1 MGMVG
6 KDKDFVNK
14 TEVRHSNLTFFF
26 LILFLVI
33 SAGCIYNFLLL
44 PNIRLK
50 GSRHIEIDYLS
61 EYKEPGYSAYF
72 LHDDI
77 TNQVKVTNN
86 INSKKLGDYK
96 VIYSVDIDGFERN
109 VVRNVRVTDKTAP
122 VIELTDGTD
131 AHVCPGREYVEEGYR
146 AFDSY
151 DGDVTDKVQV
161 VTTKDKI
168 SYSVRDKHGN
178 TTSIKRNII
187 YEDKEKPEITLNGDN
202 IVYMFIGDTYQDSFV
217 NVVDNCD
224 SNLQDSV
231 EVSNDVNTSEAGSY
245 QVTYTVKD
253 SSGNE
258 NSITREVIVSEHG
271 KNGTIYL
278 TFDDGPKNGT
288 TNVILDILKEEGVK
302 ATFFVT
308 NSGPDELIKR
318 AYDEGHTIAL
328 HTASHSYSIV
338 YASADSYFNDL
349 NIVSERVKNITGVES
364 KIIRFPGGSSNTV
377 SRKYSSGIMSYLTSE
392 VLKRGYRY
400 YDWNVSSGDAAGGSP
415 TASMIYD
422 NVVSNLSKNRV
433 NMVLMHDIKTYT
445 RDALRDIIR
454 YGKENGYVFDKITQD
469 TEMITQRVNN

>member
-1 MGMVG
+1 MVG
-6 KDKDFVNK
+6 KDKDFGNK
-14 TEVRHSNLTFFF
+14 TKVSHSNLTFFF

-96 VIYSVDIDGFERN
+96 VIYSVDIDGFKRK
-109 VVRNVRVTDKTAP
+109 VVRNVRVTDKTGP
-122 VIELTDGTD
+122 VIELTNGTD
-131 AHVCPGREYVEEGYR
+131 VHVCPGREYVEEGYK

-161 VTTKDKI
+161 VTTRDKI

-202 IVYMFIGDTYQDSFV
+202 IVYMFVGDTYQDSFV

-231 EVSNDVNTSEAGSY
+231 KVSNNVNMSEAGSY
-245 QVTYTVKD
+245 HVTYTVKD

-258 NSITREVIVSEHG
+258 NTITREVIVSEHG

-328 HTASHSYSIV
+328 HTASHTYSIV
-338 YASADSYFNDL
+338 YASVDSYFNDL

-454 YGKENGYVFDKITQD
+454 YGKENGYVFDKITQN

>member
-1 MGMVG
+1 MVG
-6 KDKDFVNK
+6 KDKAFVNK
-14 TEVRHSNLTFFF
+14 TEIRHSNLTFFF

-96 VIYSVDIDGFERN
+96 VIYSVDIDGFKRK
-109 VVRNVRVTDKTAP
+109 VVRNVRVTDKTGP
-122 VIELTDGTD
+122 VIELTNGTD
-131 AHVCPGREYVEEGYR
+131 VHVCPGREYVEEGYR

-202 IVYMFIGDTYQDSFV
+202 IVYMFVGDTYQDSFV
-217 NVVDNCD
+217 KVVDNCD

-245 QVTYTVKD
+245 HVTYTVKD

-288 TNVILDILKEEGVK
+288 TNVILDILKEEDVK

-338 YASADSYFNDL
+338 YASVDSYFNDL

>member
-1 MGMVG
+1 MVG
-6 KDKDFVNK
+6 KDKDFGNK

-33 SAGCIYNFLLL
+33 SAGSIYNFLLL

-50 GSRHIEIDYLS
+50 GPRHIEIDYLS

-96 VIYSVDIDGFERN
+96 VIYSVDVDGFKRK
-109 VVRNVRVTDKTAP
+109 VVRNVRVTDKTSP
-122 VIELTDGTD
+122 VIELTNGTD
-131 AHVCPGREYVEEGYR
+131 VHVCPGRKYVEEGYK
-146 AFDSY
+146 AFDKY

-202 IVYMFIGDTYQDSFV
+202 IVYMFVGDTYQDSFV

-231 EVSNDVNTSEAGSY
+231 KVSNNVNMSEAGSY
-245 QVTYTVKD
+245 HVTYTVKD

-258 NSITREVIVSEHG
+258 NTITREVIVSEHG

-328 HTASHSYSIV
+328 HTASHTYSIV
-338 YASADSYFNDL
+338 YASVDSYFNDL

-454 YGKENGYVFDKITQD
+454 YGKENGYVFDKITQN

>member
-1 MGMVG
+1 MVG
-6 KDKDFVNK
+6 KDKNFGNK
-14 TEVRHSNLTFFF
+14 TKVSHSNLTFFF

-96 VIYSVDIDGFERN
+96 VIYSVDIDGFKRK
-109 VVRNVRVTDKTAP
+109 VVRNVRVTDKTGP
-122 VIELTDGTD
+122 VIELTNGTD
-131 AHVCPGREYVEEGYR
+131 VHVCPGRKYVEEGYK

-161 VTTKDKI
+161 VTTRDKI

-202 IVYMFIGDTYQDSFV
+202 IVYMFVGDTYQDSFV

-231 EVSNDVNTSEAGSY
+231 KVSNNVNMSEAGSY
-245 QVTYTVKD
+245 HVTYTVKD

-258 NSITREVIVSEHG
+258 NTITREVIVSEHG

-328 HTASHSYSIV
+328 HTASHTYSIV
-338 YASADSYFNDL
+338 YASVDSYFNDL

>member
-1 MGMVG
+1 MVR

-14 TEVRHSNLTFFF
+14 TEVSHSNLTFFF

-96 VIYSVDIDGFERN
+96 VIYSVDIDGFKRK
-109 VVRNVRVTDKTAP
+109 VVRNVRVTDKTGP
-122 VIELTDGTD
+122 VIELTNGTD
-131 AHVCPGREYVEEGYR
+131 VHVCPGRKYVEEGYK

-161 VTTKDKI
+161 VTTRDKI

-202 IVYMFIGDTYQDSFV
+202 IVYMFVGDTYQDSFV

-231 EVSNDVNTSEAGSY
+231 KVSNNVNMSEAGSY
-245 QVTYTVKD
+245 HVTYTVKD

-258 NSITREVIVSEHG
+258 NTITREVIVSEHG

-328 HTASHSYSIV
+328 HTASHTYSIV
-338 YASADSYFNDL
+338 YASVDSYFNDL

-454 YGKENGYVFDKITQD
+454 YGKENGYVFDKITQN

>member
-1 MGMVG
+1 MAG
-6 KDKDFVNK
+6 KDKNLVK
-14 TEVRHSNLTFFF
+14 KKKVRHSNLKFFF

-96 VIYSVDIDGFERN
+96 VIYSVDIDGFKRK
-109 VVRNVRVTDKTAP
+109 VVRNVRVTDKTGP
-122 VIELTDGTD
+122 VIELTNGTD
-131 AHVCPGREYVEEGYR
+131 VHVCPGREYVEEGYR

-202 IVYMFIGDTYQDSFV
+202 IVYMFVGDTYQDSFV

-245 QVTYTVKD
+245 HVTYTVKD

-258 NSITREVIVSEHG
+258 NSITRQVIVSEHG

-338 YASADSYFNDL
+338 YASVDSYFNDL

-400 YDWNVSSGDAAGGSP
+400 YDWNVSSGDAVSGSP

>member
-1 MGMVG
+1 MVG
-6 KDKDFVNK
+6 KDKDFGNK

-33 SAGCIYNFLLL
+33 SAGSIYNFLLL

-50 GSRHIEIDYLS
+50 GPRHIEIDYLS

-96 VIYSVDIDGFERN
+96 VIYSVDVDGFKRK
-109 VVRNVRVTDKTAP
+109 VVRNVRVTDKTSP
-122 VIELTDGTD
+122 VIELTNGTD
-131 AHVCPGREYVEEGYR
+131 VHVCPGRKYVEEGYK
-146 AFDSY
+146 AFDKY

-202 IVYMFIGDTYQDSFV
+202 IVYMFVGDTYQDSFV

-231 EVSNDVNTSEAGSY
+231 KVSNNVNMSEAGSY
-245 QVTYTVKD
+245 HVTYTVKD

-258 NSITREVIVSEHG
+258 NTITREVIVSEHG

-328 HTASHSYSIV
+328 HTASHTYSIV
-338 YASADSYFNDL
+338 YASVDSYFNDL

-400 YDWNVSSGDAAGGSP
+400 YDWNVSSGDAAGGRP

>member
-1 MGMVG
+1 MVG
-6 KDKDFVNK
+6 KDKDFGNK
-14 TEVRHSNLTFFF
+14 TKVSHSNLTFFF

-33 SAGCIYNFLLL
+33 STGCIYNFLLL

-96 VIYSVDIDGFERN
+96 VIYSVDIDGFKRK
-109 VVRNVRVTDKTAP
+109 VVRNVRVTDKTGP
-122 VIELTDGTD
+122 VIELTNGTD
-131 AHVCPGREYVEEGYR
+131 VHVCPGREYVEEGYK

-187 YEDKEKPEITLNGDN
+187 YEDKKKPEITLNGDN

-231 EVSNDVNTSEAGSY
+231 KVSNNVNTSEAGSY

-328 HTASHSYSIV
+328 HTASHTYSIV
-338 YASADSYFNDL
+338 YASVDSYFNDL

-400 YDWNVSSGDAAGGSP
+400 YDWNVSSGDAAGGRP

>member
-1 MGMVG
+1 MVR

-14 TEVRHSNLTFFF
+14 TEVSHSNLTFFF

-96 VIYSVDIDGFERN
+96 VIYSVDIDGFKRK
-109 VVRNVRVTDKTAP
+109 VVRNVRVTDKTGP
-122 VIELTDGTD
+122 VIELTNGTD
-131 AHVCPGREYVEEGYR
+131 VHVCPGREYIEEGYK

-202 IVYMFIGDTYQDSFV
+202 IVYMFVGDTYQDSFV

-231 EVSNDVNTSEAGSY
+231 KVSNNVNMSEAGSY
-245 QVTYTVKD
+245 HVTYTVKD

-258 NSITREVIVSEHG
+258 NTITREVIVSEHG

-328 HTASHSYSIV
+328 HTASHTYSIV
-338 YASADSYFNDL
+338 YASVDSYFNDL

-454 YGKENGYVFDKITQD
+454 YGKENGYVFDKITQN

>member
-1 MGMVG
+1 MVG
-6 KDKDFVNK
+6 KDKNFGNK
-14 TEVRHSNLTFFF
+14 TKVSHSNLTFFF

-96 VIYSVDIDGFERN
+96 VIYSVDIDGFKRK
-109 VVRNVRVTDKTAP
+109 VVRNVRVTDKTGP
-122 VIELTDGTD
+122 VIELTNGTD
-131 AHVCPGREYVEEGYR
+131 VHVCPGRKYVEEGYK

-161 VTTKDKI
+161 VTTRDKI

-202 IVYMFIGDTYQDSFV
+202 IVYMFVGDTYQDSFV

-231 EVSNDVNTSEAGSY
+231 KVSNNVNMSEAGSY
-245 QVTYTVKD
+245 HVTYTVKD

-258 NSITREVIVSEHG
+258 NTITREVIVSEHG

-328 HTASHSYSIV
+328 HTASHNYSIV
-338 YASADSYFNDL
+338 YASVDSYFNDL

-364 KIIRFPGGSSNTV
+364 KIIRFPGGSSNTI

-400 YDWNVSSGDAAGGSP
+400 YDWNVSSGDAAGGRP

-454 YGKENGYVFDKITQD
+454 YGKENGYVFDKITQN

>member
-1 MGMVG
+1 MVG

-33 SAGCIYNFLLL
+33 SAGSIYNFLLL

-50 GSRHIEIDYLS
+50 GPRHIEIDYLS

-96 VIYSVDIDGFERN
+96 VIYSIDIDGFKRK
-109 VVRNVRVTDKTAP
+109 VVRNVRVTDKTGP
-122 VIELTDGTD
+122 VIELTNGTD
-131 AHVCPGREYVEEGYR
+131 VHVCPGRKYVEEGYK
-146 AFDSY
+146 AFDKY

-202 IVYMFIGDTYQDSFV
+202 IVYMFVGDTYQDSFV

-231 EVSNDVNTSEAGSY
+231 KVSNNVNASEAGSY

-258 NSITREVIVSEHG
+258 NSVTREVIVSEHG

-328 HTASHSYSIV
+328 HTASHTYSIV
-338 YASADSYFNDL
+338 YASVDSYFNDL
-349 NIVSERVKNITGVES
+349 NIVSERVKRITGVES

>member
-1 MGMVG
+1 MVG
-6 KDKDFVNK
+6 KDKNFGNK
-14 TEVRHSNLTFFF
+14 TKVSHSNLTFFF

-96 VIYSVDIDGFERN
+96 VIYSVDIDGFKRK
-109 VVRNVRVTDKTAP
+109 VVRNVRVTDKTGP
-122 VIELTDGTD
+122 VIELTNGTD
-131 AHVCPGREYVEEGYR
+131 VHVCPGREYVEEGYK

-161 VTTKDKI
+161 VTTRDKI

-202 IVYMFIGDTYQDSFV
+202 IVYMFVGDTYQDSFV

-231 EVSNDVNTSEAGSY
+231 KVSNNVNMSEAGSY
-245 QVTYTVKD
+245 HVTYTVKD

-258 NSITREVIVSEHG
+258 NTITREVIVSEHG

-328 HTASHSYSIV
+328 HTASHTYSIV
-338 YASADSYFNDL
+338 YASVDSYFNDL

>member
-1 MGMVG
+1 MVG
-6 KDKDFVNK
+6 KDNAFVNK
-14 TEVRHSNLTFFF
+14 TEIRHSNLTFFF

-96 VIYSVDIDGFERN
+96 VIYSVDIDGFKRK
-109 VVRNVRVTDKTAP
+109 VVRNVRVTDKTGP
-122 VIELTDGTD
+122 VIELTNGTD
-131 AHVCPGREYVEEGYR
+131 VHVCPGREYVEEGYR

-202 IVYMFIGDTYQDSFV
+202 IVYMFVGDTYQDSFV

-245 QVTYTVKD
+245 HVTYTVKD

-338 YASADSYFNDL
+338 YASVDSYFNDL

>member
-1 MGMVG
+1 MAG
-6 KDKDFVNK
+6 KDKNLVK
-14 TEVRHSNLTFFF
+14 KKKVRHSNLKFFF

-96 VIYSVDIDGFERN
+96 VIYSVDIDGFKRK
-109 VVRNVRVTDKTAP
+109 VVRNVRVTDKTGP
-122 VIELTDGTD
+122 VIELTNGTD
-131 AHVCPGREYVEEGYR
+131 VHVCPGREYVEEGYR

-202 IVYMFIGDTYQDSFV
+202 IVYMFVGDTYQDSFV

-245 QVTYTVKD
+245 HVTYTVKD

-258 NSITREVIVSEHG
+258 NSITRQVIVSEHG

-400 YDWNVSSGDAAGGSP
+400 YDWNVSSGDAVSGSP

>member
-1 MGMVG
+1 MVG
-6 KDKDFVNK
+6 KDKAFVNK
-14 TEVRHSNLTFFF
+14 TEIRHSNLTFFF

-96 VIYSVDIDGFERN
+96 VIYSVDIDGFKRK
-109 VVRNVRVTDKTAP
+109 VVRNVRVTDKTGP
-122 VIELTDGTD
+122 VIELTNGTD
-131 AHVCPGREYVEEGYR
+131 VHVCPGREYVEEGYR

-202 IVYMFIGDTYQDSFV
+202 IVYMFVGDTYQDSFV

-245 QVTYTVKD
+245 HVTYTVKD

-288 TNVILDILKEEGVK
+288 TNVILDILKEEDVK

-338 YASADSYFNDL
+338 YASVDSYFNDL

>member
-1 MGMVG
+1 MVG
-6 KDKDFVNK
+6 KDKDFENK
-14 TEVRHSNLTFFF
+14 TKVSHSNLTFFF
-26 LILFLVI
+26 LIFFLVI

-50 GSRHIEIDYLS
+50 GSRYIEIDYLS

-96 VIYSVDIDGFERN
+96 VIYSVDIDGFKRK
-109 VVRNVRVTDKTAP
+109 VVRNVRVTDKTGP
-122 VIELTDGTD
+122 VIELTNGTD
-131 AHVCPGREYVEEGYR
+131 VHVCPGREYVEEGYK

-161 VTTKDKI
+161 VTTRDKI

-202 IVYMFIGDTYQDSFV
+202 IVYMFVGDTYQDSFV

-231 EVSNDVNTSEAGSY
+231 KVSNNVNMSEAGSY
-245 QVTYTVKD
+245 HVTYTVKD

-258 NSITREVIVSEHG
+258 NTITREVIVSEHG

-328 HTASHSYSIV
+328 HTASHNYSIV
-338 YASADSYFNDL
+338 YASVDSYFNDL

-364 KIIRFPGGSSNTV
+364 KIIRFPGGSSNTI

-400 YDWNVSSGDAAGGSP
+400 YDWNVSSGDAAGGRP

-454 YGKENGYVFDKITQD
+454 YGKENGYVFDKITQN

>member
-1 MGMVG
+1 M
-6 KDKDFVNK
+6 VNK
-14 TEVRHSNLTFFF
+14 YSRQAVRSFKNKRKLLVDL
-26 LILFLVI
+26 LIFGVLIILAI
-33 SAGCIYNFLLL
+33 GIYNFLLL

-50 GSRHIEIDYLS
+50 GSRFVELDYLE
-61 EYKEPGYSAYF
+61 EYNELGYSASF
-72 LHDDI
+72 LQDDV
-77 TNQVKVTNN
+77 TDKVKVTSNV
-86 INSKKLGDYK
+86 NSKKLGNYE
-96 VIYSVDIDGFERN
+96 VIYSVDIDGFKRK
-109 VVRNVRVTDKTAP
+109 VVRNVRVTDKTGP
-122 VIELTDGTD
+122 VIELTNGTD
-131 AHVCPGREYVEEGYR
+131 VHVCPGREYVEEGYK

-161 VTTKDKI
+161 VTTRDKI

-202 IVYMFIGDTYQDSFV
+202 IVYMFVGDTYQDSFV

-224 SNLQDSV
+224 SNLQGSV
-231 EVSNDVNTSEAGSY
+231 EVSNDVNMSEAGSY
-245 QVTYTVKD
+245 HVTYTVKD

-258 NSITREVIVSEHG
+258 NSITREVIVSERG

-328 HTASHSYSIV
+328 HTASHNYSIV
-338 YASADSYFNDL
+338 YASVDSYFNDL

>member
-1 MGMVG
+1 MVR

-14 TEVRHSNLTFFF
+14 TKVSRSNLTFFF

-96 VIYSVDIDGFERN
+96 VIYSVDIDGFKRK
-109 VVRNVRVTDKTAP
+109 VVRNVRVTDKTGP
-122 VIELTDGTD
+122 VIELTNGTD
-131 AHVCPGREYVEEGYR
+131 VHVCPGREYVEEGYK

-161 VTTKDKI
+161 VTTRDKI

-202 IVYMFIGDTYQDSFV
+202 IVYMFVGDTYQDSFV

-231 EVSNDVNTSEAGSY
+231 KVSNNVNMSEAGSY
-245 QVTYTVKD
+245 HVTYTVKD

-258 NSITREVIVSEHG
+258 NTITREVIVSEHG

-328 HTASHSYSIV
+328 HTASHNYSIV
-338 YASADSYFNDL
+338 YASVDSYFNDL

-400 YDWNVSSGDAAGGSP
+400 YDWNVSSGDAAGGRP

-433 NMVLMHDIKTYT
+433 NMVLMLDIKTYT

>member
-1 MGMVG
+1 M
-6 KDKDFVNK
+6 VNK
-14 TEVRHSNLTFFF
+14 YSRQAVRSFKNKRKLLVDL
-26 LILFLVI
+26 LIFGVLIILAI
-33 SAGCIYNFLLL
+33 GIYNFLLL

-50 GSRHIEIDYLS
+50 GSRFVELDYLE
-61 EYKEPGYSAYF
+61 EYNELGYSASF
-72 LHDDI
+72 LQDDV
-77 TNQVKVTNN
+77 TDKVKVTSNV
-86 INSKKLGDYK
+86 NSKKLGNYE
-96 VIYSVDIDGFERN
+96 VIYSVDIDGFKRK
-109 VVRNVRVTDKTAP
+109 VVRNVRVTDKTGP
-122 VIELTDGTD
+122 VIELTNGTD
-131 AHVCPGREYVEEGYR
+131 VHVCPGREYVEEGYK

-161 VTTKDKI
+161 VTTRDKI

-178 TTSIKRNII
+178 TTSIKRNVI

-202 IVYMFIGDTYQDSFV
+202 IVYMFVGDTYQDSFV

-224 SNLQDSV
+224 SNLQGSV
-231 EVSNDVNTSEAGSY
+231 EVSNDVNMSEAGSY
-245 QVTYTVKD
+245 HVTYTVKD

-258 NSITREVIVSEHG
+258 NTITREVIVSERG

-328 HTASHSYSIV
+328 HTASHNYSIV
-338 YASADSYFNDL
+338 YASVDSYFNDL

>member
-1 MGMVG
+1 MVG
-6 KDKDFVNK
+6 KDKDFGNK

-33 SAGCIYNFLLL
+33 SAGSIYNFLLL

-50 GSRHIEIDYLS
+50 GPRHIEIDYLS

-96 VIYSVDIDGFERN
+96 VIYSVDVDGFKRK
-109 VVRNVRVTDKTAP
+109 VVRNVRVTDKTSP
-122 VIELTDGTD
+122 VIELTNGTD
-131 AHVCPGREYVEEGYR
+131 VHVCPGRKYVEEGYK
-146 AFDSY
+146 AFDKY

-202 IVYMFIGDTYQDSFV
+202 IVYMFVGDTYQDSFV

-231 EVSNDVNTSEAGSY
+231 KVSNNVNMSEAGSY
-245 QVTYTVKD
+245 HVTYTVKD

-258 NSITREVIVSEHG
+258 NTITREVIVSEHG

-328 HTASHSYSIV
+328 HTASHTYSIV
-338 YASADSYFNDL
+338 YASVDSYFNDL

>member
-1 MGMVG
+1 MVR
-6 KDKDFVNK
+6 KDKDFGNK
-14 TEVRHSNLTFFF
+14 TEVSHSNLTFFF

-96 VIYSVDIDGFERN
+96 VIYSVDIDGFKRK
-109 VVRNVRVTDKTAP
+109 VVRNVRVTDKTGP
-122 VIELTDGTD
+122 VIELTNGTD
-131 AHVCPGREYVEEGYR
+131 VHVCPGRKYVEEGYK
-146 AFDSY
+146 AFDKY

-187 YEDKEKPEITLNGDN
+187 YEDKKKPEITLNGDN

-231 EVSNDVNTSEAGSY
+231 KVSNNVNTSEAGSY

-328 HTASHSYSIV
+328 HTASHTYSIV
-338 YASADSYFNDL
+338 YASVDSYFNDL

>member
-1 MGMVG
+1 MVR

-14 TEVRHSNLTFFF
+14 TEVSHSNLTFFF

-96 VIYSVDIDGFERN
+96 VIYSVDIDGFKRK
-109 VVRNVRVTDKTAP
+109 VVRNVRVTDKTGP
-122 VIELTDGTD
+122 VIELTNGTD
-131 AHVCPGREYVEEGYR
+131 VHVCPGREYVEEGYK

-161 VTTKDKI
+161 VTTRDKI

-202 IVYMFIGDTYQDSFV
+202 IVYMFVGDTYQDSFV

-231 EVSNDVNTSEAGSY
+231 KVSNNVNMSEAGSY
-245 QVTYTVKD
+245 HVTYTVKD

-258 NSITREVIVSEHG
+258 NTITREVIVSEHG

-328 HTASHSYSIV
+328 HTASHNYSIV
-338 YASADSYFNDL
+338 YASVDSYFNDL

-364 KIIRFPGGSSNTV
+364 KIIRFPGGSSNTI

-400 YDWNVSSGDAAGGSP
+400 YDWNVSSGDAAGGRP

>member
-1 MGMVG
+1 MVG
-6 KDKDFVNK
+6 KDKAFVNK
-14 TEVRHSNLTFFF
+14 TEIRHSNLTFFF

-96 VIYSVDIDGFERN
+96 VIYSVDIDGFKRK
-109 VVRNVRVTDKTAP
+109 VVRNVRVTDKTGP
-122 VIELTDGTD
+122 VIELTNGTD
-131 AHVCPGREYVEEGYR
+131 VHVCPGREYVEEGYR

-202 IVYMFIGDTYQDSFV
+202 IVYMFVGDTYQDSFV

-245 QVTYTVKD
+245 HVTYTVKD

-338 YASADSYFNDL
+338 YASVDSYFNDL

>member
-1 MGMVG
+1 MVR

-14 TEVRHSNLTFFF
+14 TEVSHSNLTFFF

-96 VIYSVDIDGFERN
+96 VIYSVDIDGFKRK
-109 VVRNVRVTDKTAP
+109 VVRNVRVTDKTGP
-122 VIELTDGTD
+122 VIELTNGTD
-131 AHVCPGREYVEEGYR
+131 VHVCPGREYVEEGYK

-161 VTTKDKI
+161 VTTRDKI

-202 IVYMFIGDTYQDSFV
+202 IVYMFVGDTYQDSFV

-231 EVSNDVNTSEAGSY
+231 KVSNNVNMSEAGSY
-245 QVTYTVKD
+245 HVTYTVKD

-258 NSITREVIVSEHG
+258 NTITREVIVSEHG

-328 HTASHSYSIV
+328 HTASHTYSIV
-338 YASADSYFNDL
+338 YASVDSYFNDL